1 MIGKAG
7 AGLKELRLN
16 GVAVDMPRDELGAAP
31 TAERMLCL
39 EGPPFGVLNA
49 ICTAIHK
56 VTVTVG

>member
-16 GVAVDMPRDELGAAP
+16 GVQVDMPRDELGAAP

-39 EGPPFGVLNA
+39 EGAPFGVVNA
-49 ICTAIHK
+49 ICTVIQK
-56 VTVTVG
+56 VHAA